1 LKNEIEEIFR
11 DSLRAKEVFL
21 ANNLDRLAEAVA
33 VLVEVLRRGDKIL
46 LFGNGGS
53 AAEAQHFAAEFVNRY
68 LLDRPPLPAIA
79 LTTDTSVL
87 TAVSNDF
94 SYDEIFEKQ
103 IRALGKKGDV
113 AVGISTSGKSPNVV
127 RGLKVAYDLGIATI
141 GIGGPTDSPMK
152 EHCRCYIPVEGGST
166 PRIQEV
172 HLLIGHAM
180 VEMVD
185 RMLFGGS
192 TGS

>member
-1 LKNEIEEIFR
+1 LKSEIEEIFR

>member
-1 LKNEIEEIFR
+1 MKNAIKEIFR

-21 ANNLDRLAEAVA
+21 ENNLDRLVDAVA
-33 VLVEVLRRGDKIL
+33 VLVEALRRGDKIL

-113 AVGISTSGKSPNVV
+113 VVGISTSGKSPNVV
-127 RGLKVAYDLGIATI
+127 RGLKAAYDLGMATI

-152 EHCRCYIPVEGGST
+152 EYCRCYIPVVGGST
-166 PRIQEV
+166 PRVQEV

-185 RMLFGGS
+185 QMLFGGS
-192 TGS
+192 TSP